1 MLKNKKHMSKTS
13 KKDINSILAASVK
26 LRPDDVIISD
36 TKWKYLV
43 RSILC
48 GKNILMVGPTGCG
61 KTLVAQTASK
71 ALNRPFFFFNMGSTQ
86 DARSALI
93 GNTHF
98 EKETGTIFS
107 ESTFVKAIQTP
118 NAVILLDEISRSH
131 HDAANIMM
139 TVLDT
144 LQRYLRL
151 DEKKESDVIRVADG
165 VCFIGTANIG
175 NQYTATRVMDRALM
189 DRFSVKIEMDFLDK
203 QSELN
208 LLVNRFKIDTTNTN
222 VFNTIS
228 SICDIASHCRDQSR
242 MEDGRLTN
250 FLSTRAVCEMTELV
264 CDGFSLKE
272 IADVAIYPEFSYEG
286 GLESERTYV
295 KQLVQKY
302 VPTESTSDPL
312 IKGNGSV
319 NATVPF

>member
-1 MLKNKKHMSKTS
+1 MKNTNKSVNQILDSALS
-13 KKDINSILAASVK
+13 KK
-26 LRPDDVIISD
+26 PDNVIISD
-36 TKWKYLV
+36 IKWKYLV
-43 RSILC
+43 RSVLY
-48 GKNILMVGPTGCG
+48 GKNVLMVGPTGCG
-61 KTLVAQTASK
+61 KTLAAQTVAK
-71 ALNRPFFFFNMGSTQ
+71 TFNRPFFYFNMGSTQ

-118 NAVILLDEISRSH
+118 NAVILLDEISRAH

-151 DEKKESDVIRVADG
+151 DEKKDSEVVNVASG

-203 QSELN
+203 QSEFN
-208 LLVNRFKIDTTNTN
+208 LMINRFGIDMNDTN
-222 VFNTIS
+222 VVKTIS
-228 SICDIASHCRDQSR
+228 SICDISAHTRDQYR
-242 MEDGRLTN
+242 QEDGKITN
-250 FLSTRAVCEMTELV
+250 FVSTRAVCEMVELAK
-264 CDGFSLKE
+264 DGFSLKE
-272 IADVAIYPEFSYEG
+272 IAESVIYPEFSSDG
-286 GLESERTYV
+286 GVDSERTYI
-295 KQLVQKY
+295 KQVVQKY
-302 VPTESTSDPL
+302 VPSEATNDPL
-312 IKGNGSV
+312 MNDPLKN
-319 NATVPF
+319 NQPPF

>member
-1 MLKNKKHMSKTS
+1 MKNTNKSVNQILDSALS
-13 KKDINSILAASVK
+13 KK
-26 LRPDDVIISD
+26 PDNVIISD
-36 TKWKYLV
+36 IKWKYLV
-43 RSILC
+43 RSVLY
-48 GKNILMVGPTGCG
+48 GKNVLMVGPTGCG
-61 KTLVAQTASK
+61 KTLAAQTVAK
-71 ALNRPFFFFNMGSTQ
+71 TFNRPFFYFNMGSTQ

-118 NAVILLDEISRSH
+118 NAVILLDEISRAH

-151 DEKKESDVIRVADG
+151 DEKKDSEVVNVASG

-203 QSELN
+203 QSEFTLMIN
-208 LLVNRFKIDTTNTN
+208 RFGIDTNDTNLVN
-222 VFNTIS
+222 TIT
-228 SICDIASHCRDQSR
+228 SICDISAHTRDQYR
-242 MEDGRLTN
+242 QEDGKITN
-250 FLSTRAVCEMTELV
+250 FVSTRAVCEMVELAK
-264 CDGFSLKE
+264 DGFSLKE
-272 IADVAIYPEFSYEG
+272 IAESVIYPEFSSDG
-286 GLESERTYV
+286 GVDSERTYI
-295 KQLVQKY
+295 KQVVQKY
-302 VPTESTSDPL
+302 VPSEATNDPL
-312 IKGNGSV
+312 MNDPLKN
-319 NATVPF
+319 NQPPF

>member
-1 MLKNKKHMSKTS
+1 
-13 KKDINSILAASVK
+13 
-26 LRPDDVIISD
+26 
-36 TKWKYLV
+36 
-43 RSILC
+43 
-48 GKNILMVGPTGCG
+48 
-61 KTLVAQTASK
+61 
-71 ALNRPFFFFNMGSTQ
+71 MGSTQ

-118 NAVILLDEISRSH
+118 NAVILLDEISRAH

-151 DEKKESDVIRVADG
+151 DEKKDSEVVNVASG

-203 QSELN
+203 QSEFTLMIN
-208 LLVNRFKIDTTNTN
+208 RFGIDTNDTNLVN
-222 VFNTIS
+222 TIT
-228 SICDIASHCRDQSR
+228 SICDISAHTRDQYR
-242 MEDGRLTN
+242 QEDGKITN
-250 FLSTRAVCEMTELV
+250 FVSTRAVCEMVELAK
-264 CDGFSLKE
+264 DGFSLKE
-272 IADVAIYPEFSYEG
+272 IAESVIYPEFSSDG
-286 GLESERTYV
+286 GVDSERTYI
-295 KQLVQKY
+295 KQVVQKY
-302 VPTESTSDPL
+302 VPSEATNDPL
-312 IKGNGSV
+312 MNDPLKKNQP
-319 NATVPF
+319 PF

>member
-1 MLKNKKHMSKTS
+1 MKNTNKSFNQILDSALS
-13 KKDINSILAASVK
+13 KK
-26 LRPDDVIISD
+26 PDNVIISD
-36 TKWKYLV
+36 IKWKYLV
-43 RSILC
+43 RSVLY
-48 GKNILMVGPTGCG
+48 GKNVLMVGPTGCG
-61 KTLVAQTASK
+61 KTLAAQTVAK
-71 ALNRPFFFFNMGSTQ
+71 TFNRPFFYFNMGSTQ

-118 NAVILLDEISRSH
+118 NAVILLDEISRAH

-151 DEKKESDVIRVADG
+151 DEKKDSEVVNVASG

-203 QSELN
+203 QSEFTLMIN
-208 LLVNRFKIDTTNTN
+208 RFGIDTNDTNLVN
-222 VFNTIS
+222 TIT
-228 SICDIASHCRDQSR
+228 SICDISAHTRDQYR
-242 MEDGRLTN
+242 QEDGKITN
-250 FLSTRAVCEMTELV
+250 FVSTRAVCEMVELAK
-264 CDGFSLKE
+264 DGFSLKE
-272 IADVAIYPEFSYEG
+272 IAESVIYPEFSSDG
-286 GLESERTYV
+286 GVDSERTYI
-295 KQLVQKY
+295 KQVVQKY
-302 VPTESTSDPL
+302 VPSEATNDPL
-312 IKGNGSV
+312 MNDPLKKNQP
-319 NATVPF
+319 PF

>member
-1 MLKNKKHMSKTS
+1 MKIKSMKNTTKSVNQILDAAVS
-13 KKDINSILAASVK
+13 KK
-26 LRPDDVIISD
+26 PDNVIISD

-43 RSILC
+43 RSVLY
-48 GKNILMVGPTGCG
+48 GKNVLMIGPTGCG
-61 KTLVAQTASK
+61 KTLAAQTVAK
-71 ALNRPFFFFNMGSTQ
+71 TFNRPFFYFNMGSTQ

-118 NAVILLDEISRSH
+118 NAVVLLDEISRAH

-151 DEKKESDVIRVADG
+151 DEKKDSSVVNVADG
-165 VCFIGTANIG
+165 VCFVGTANIG

-208 LLVNRFKIDTTNTN
+208 LMVNRYEIDTNDTAL
-222 VFNTIS
+222 FNTIS
-228 SICDIASHCRDQSR
+228 SICDIAAHTRDQYR
-242 MEDGRLTN
+242 QEDGKITN
-250 FLSTRAVCEMTELV
+250 FISTRAVCEMVELAN
-264 CDGFSLKE
+264 DGFSLKE
-272 IADVAIYPEFSYEG
+272 IAESVIYPEFSSDG
-286 GLESERTYV
+286 GVDSERTYI
-295 KQLVQKY
+295 KQVVQKY
-302 VPTESTSDPL
+302 VPAESTNDPL
-312 IKGNGSV
+312 MNDPLKKGQP
-319 NATVPF
+319 PF